1 MFINWAHRIR
11 YARSEWVDTHDSEW
25 RQLLSEWFYD
35 TFPERVRYAVENWF
49 EHEPFP
55 QKAGPLT
62 ALRLPDLGLPRMSP
76 EARMA
81 FAAALQN
88 ESAAIYDLLRL
99 AAARGFTV
107 HPRDWVPKPTDRPR
121 YPDLYRPWAVW
132 LAEKAY
138 TRYSAAVPLTPEN
151 TQKFRRRAR
160 NQAFENLYRDDR
172 AAAYDLLIRL
182 AEIHDED
189 VRCDLL
195 NEIGGRGLFNGNY
208 PWDVP
213 ILKHFQNDPSE
224 KVRDFVTKR
233 LQAMAG
239 RETVGEVANR
249 IAQLLEVKG
258 AQIVAAQPA
267 YSEADLFVARYCTT
281 VEALADAVGLTATE
295 FARRLDFD
303 LMKSDFWYAITTT
316 GSVEVRTIA
325 AERMI
330 AAGHNGERGLYRD
343 LPRSLWE
350 QGLRATFQSPY
361 MFAVNDFLGPDIG
374 TIDATMMRD
383 LGAYQAMEPSVLGE
397 LETGELPVNTSHD
410 PLRVLGLALSRSAAE
425 QVLKEAIDLGMAQDN
440 PRLLMLKYNL
450 QL

>member
-25 RQLLSEWFYD
+25 RQLLSEWFYY

-49 EHEPFP
+49 EREPFP

-76 EARMA
+76 EARKA

-88 ESAAIYDLLRL
+88 ERASIHDLLRL

-107 HPRDWVPKPTDRPR
+107 HPRDWVPKPTDYPR

-132 LAEKAY
+132 LAEKGY

-151 TQKFRRRAR
+151 TQRFRRQAR
-160 NQAFENLYRDDR
+160 NRAFNNLYRDDR

-189 VRCDLL
+189 IRYDLL
-195 NEIGGRGLFNGNY
+195 DEIGGSGLFNGNY
-208 PWDVP
+208 PWDAP

-239 RETVGEVANR
+239 KETVEEVANR
-249 IAQLLEVKG
+249 IAQFLEVKG
-258 AQIVAAQPA
+258 TQIVAAQPA
-267 YSEADLFVARYCTT
+267 YTEADLFVARYCTT
-281 VEALADAVGLTATE
+281 VEALADAVDLTATE

-330 AAGHNGERGLYRD
+330 AAGHNGERRLYRD
-343 LPRSLWE
+343 LPRRLWE
-350 QGLRATFQSPY
+350 QGLRVTFQPHR
-361 MFAVNDFLGPDIG
+361 MLEVNAFLGPDIG

-383 LGAYQAMEPSVLGE
+383 LGAYQAMEPSVLRE
-397 LETGELPVNTSHD
+397 LETGELPAYTSHD
-410 PLRVLGLALSRSAAE
+410 PLRVLGLALSKPAAE
-425 QVLKEAIDLGMAQDN
+425 QVLKEAIDLGMAQDS